1 MIDELF
7 ERLDV
12 VGLREGQ
19 DDAEKNYR
27 QTRALLEQHPEL
39 AGIYNIG
46 GASDGVARALKE
58 AGREQKIVLI
68 GHGLT
73 PDTRALLID
82 GSMDAVITQ
91 SPHTTLMSCVR
102 IFTNLRDGH
111 EVLSGV
117 ETTRSQVIFR
127 ENLP

>member
-1 MIDELF
+1 M
-7 ERLDV
+7 
-12 VGLREGQ
+12 
-19 DDAEKNYR
+19 
-27 QTRALLEQHPEL
+27 
-39 AGIYNIG
+39 
-46 GASDGVARALKE
+46 ARALKE
-58 AGREQKIVLI
+58 AGQDQKVVFI

-102 IFTNLRDGH
+102 IFTNLRDGR
-111 EVLSGV
+111 EALSGV
-117 ETTRSQVIFR
+117 ESTRSQVIFR

>member
-1 MIDELF
+1 M
-7 ERLDV
+7 
-12 VGLREGQ
+12 G
-19 DDAEKNYR
+19 
-27 QTRALLEQHPEL
+27 
-39 AGIYNIG
+39 GIYNIG

-58 AGREQKIVLI
+58 AGREQKVVFI

-91 SPHTTLMSCVR
+91 SPQITLMNCVR
-102 IFTNLRDGH
+102 IFTNLRDRR
-111 EVLSGV
+111 EAMAGV
-117 ETTRSQVIFR
+117 ESTRSQVIFR